1 MLHIIK
7 YSLKAFIRNKSQMF
21 WVLMFPIILGI
32 LFKTAFSG
40 LSDVD
45 AFTSIPVAVITQ
57 TDEKSGIPNN
67 SEENQTDDTLGNA
80 VLSQQDNLKDSFKEI
95 CKNAKMNDM
104 PLLLP
109 DFDMTEEDALKK
121 LEDNDIYGIIYL
133 DDKLSLKVSAN
144 TGDDNTRQSILDSFV
159 SQYNASASII
169 EEVAKKN
176 PEKIGNVLKV
186 TDTPVTYNRE
196 YKYSSNNAENY
207 TQYFYN
213 LLAMACLFTA
223 LAGMGITIGNQG
235 NLSDIGIRKNITPV
249 HKLKLN
255 VCELLSGL
263 VFNYILN
270 IIAFAF
276 IIVVLKIDMT
286 FHLPQALLAVF
297 VSTLSS
303 MAFGFFIGSFPTKKR
318 GIKEALGIGIIMFSC
333 FLSGLMIGSMRI
345 IIEEACPVINKV
357 NPAALISDSLYSLAN
372 YDDLGRYYQDI
383 TTLLV
388 LAVIFTIGGFLLT
401 RRKKY
406 ASI

>member
-45 AFTSIPVAVITQ
+45 VFTSIPVAVISQ
-57 TDEKSGIPNN
+57 TDNI
-67 SEENQTDDTLGNA
+67 
-80 VLSQQDNLKDSFKEI
+80 KDSFKEI
-95 CKNAKMNDM
+95 CENAKMNDM

-144 TGDDNTRQSILDSFV
+144 TGDDNTMQSILDSFV

-176 PEKIGNVLKV
+176 PEKIGDVLKV

-235 NLSDIGIRKNITPV
+235 NL
-249 HKLKLN
+249 
-255 VCELLSGL
+255 
-263 VFNYILN
+263 
-270 IIAFAF
+270 
-276 IIVVLKIDMT
+276 
-286 FHLPQALLAVF
+286 
-297 VSTLSS
+297 
-303 MAFGFFIGSFPTKKR
+303 
-318 GIKEALGIGIIMFSC
+318 
-333 FLSGLMIGSMRI
+333 
-345 IIEEACPVINKV
+345 
-357 NPAALISDSLYSLAN
+357 
-372 YDDLGRYYQDI
+372 
-383 TTLLV
+383 
-388 LAVIFTIGGFLLT
+388 
-401 RRKKY
+401 
-406 ASI
+406 